1 MVGDAQQIT
10 SNKSIFHLLA
20 WIIFRLITI
29 RIKITITME
38 RIADITHEGLSSL
51 RDGKNYTVVFDLT
64 EQATYITAKGKLN
77 DKQVKIVDF
86 VKPPCGNASLEE
98 AHKLLEPVKNTI
110 RSNFKEICYST
121 VKAKYGKKFADSI
134 EPYKYVD
141 NPYYKKGH
149 PMKLYVEKVVEHLY
163 SAWKSK

>member
-1 MVGDAQQIT
+1 MKKLT
-10 SNKSIFHLLA
+10 N
-20 WIIFRLITI
+20 
-29 RIKITITME
+29 
-38 RIADITHEGLSSL
+38 ITHEGLATL
-51 RDGKNYTVVFDLT
+51 KDGEEYSVVFDLD
-64 EQATYITAKGKLN
+64 EKVTYVTVKGELN
-77 DKQVKIVDF
+77 SNQVKIVDF

-149 PMKLYVEKVVEHLY
+149 PMKLYIEKVVEHLY
-163 SAWKSK
+163 STRKAY

>member
-1 MVGDAQQIT
+1 
-10 SNKSIFHLLA
+10 LLA

-86 VKPPCGNASLEE
+86 VKPPCENASLEE

-163 SAWKSK
+163 SAWKPK